1 MKVNPINHAQSS
13 DVLRSEPRAF
23 CLGHFKRCDLS
34 LKRLPGRRST
44 KRLEPVLKRALI
56 RPGRWK
62 QAKTFSRNPFWRGT
76 LMTHLDRRTLLKA
89 SGAAAAAPFLA
100 VDAHS
105 KAKPVV
111 NMQLGWLLSGNQ
123 IGEVCA
129 KQLGYYDQEGIEMR
143 FQAGGPNIDGVAVV
157 AAGRFEVGQVSS
169 SPSLMLAASQDI
181 PVVCFAAG
189 AQEHPYAFFSL
200 AKNPIRE
207 PKDLVGKKVG
217 LQATSVILLRALLA
231 KNKIPEKDVQIV
243 NIGADMSP
251 VLTGQVDCV
260 TGWLTNTSAI
270 KVLGPDYVAMRL
282 WDTGVK
288 LYALPYYAT
297 ATTIK
302 TRGDILAKYLRASAK
317 GWGFAYQADNRDK
330 AVEML
335 VKEFPNLTAKDE
347 HEALEAMLKFSFSPR
362 TKTEGWGAMDPAVWQ
377 DQISLYA
384 ELGQFSK
391 RVPKLEEVMT
401 LDILKMT
408 TDARPKIG

>member
-1 MKVNPINHAQSS
+1 
-13 DVLRSEPRAF
+13 
-23 CLGHFKRCDLS
+23 
-34 LKRLPGRRST
+34 
-44 KRLEPVLKRALI
+44 
-56 RPGRWK
+56 
-62 QAKTFSRNPFWRGT
+62 
-76 LMTHLDRRTLLKA
+76 
-89 SGAAAAAPFLA
+89 
-100 VDAHS
+100 
-105 KAKPVV
+105 
-111 NMQLGWLLSGNQ
+111 
-123 IGEVCA
+123 
-129 KQLGYYDQEGIEMR
+129 
-143 FQAGGPNIDGVAVV
+143 
-157 AAGRFEVGQVSS
+157 
-169 SPSLMLAASQDI
+169 
-181 PVVCFAAG
+181 VVCFAAG

-207 PKDLVGKKVG
+207 PKDLIGKKVG

-297 ATTIK
+297 ANTIK
-302 TRGDILAKYLRASAK
+302 TRGDVLAKYLRASAK
-317 GWGFAYQADNRDK
+317 GWGFAYEPANRDK

-335 VKEFPNLTAKDE
+335 VKEFPNLNAKDE
-347 HEALEAMLKFSFSPR
+347 REALDAMLKFSFSPK
-362 TKTEGWGAMDPAVWQ
+362 TKTEGWGAMDPAIWQ
-377 DQISLYA
+377 DQINTYA

-391 RVPKLEEVMT
+391 RTPKLEEVMT

-408 TDARPKIG
+408 ADSRPKIG

>member
-1 MKVNPINHAQSS
+1 MPSIT
-13 DVLRSEPRAF
+13 
-23 CLGHFKRCDLS
+23 
-34 LKRLPGRRST
+34 RRNLIST
-44 KRLEPVLKRALI
+44 SV
-56 RPGRWK
+56 
-62 QAKTFSRNPFWRGT
+62 
-76 LMTHLDRRTLLKA
+76 
-89 SGAAAAAPFLA
+89 GAASSAFIS

-105 KAKPVV
+105 QAKPVV

-143 FQAGGPNIDGVAVV
+143 LQAGGPNIDGVAVV
-157 AAGRFEVGQVSS
+157 AAGRYEVGQVSS

-189 AQEHPYAFFSL
+189 LQEHPYAFFSL
-200 AKNPIRE
+200 KKNPIRE

-217 LQATSVILLRALLA
+217 IQATGVILLKALLA
-231 KNKIPEKDVQIV
+231 KNKIPDKDVQIV
-243 NIGADMSP
+243 TLGADMSP

-260 TGWLTNTSAI
+260 TGWLTNTTAI
-270 KVLGPDYVAMRL
+270 KVLGSDMVAMRL
-282 WDTGVK
+282 WDTGVR

-297 ATTIK
+297 ANSIK

-317 GWGFAYQADNRDK
+317 GWEFAYQPANRDK

-335 VKEFPNLTAKDE
+335 VKEFPNLKAADE
-347 HEALEAMLKFSFSPR
+347 RESLDTQLKFAFSPR
-362 TKTEGWGAMDPAVWQ
+362 TRTEGWGTMEPAIWQ
-377 DQISLYA
+377 EQINTYA

-391 RVPKLEEVMT
+391 RTPKLEEVMT
-401 LDILKMT
+401 HDILKIT

>member
-1 MKVNPINHAQSS
+1 MA
-13 DVLRSEPRAF
+13 
-23 CLGHFKRCDLS
+23 
-34 LKRLPGRRST
+34 
-44 KRLEPVLKRALI
+44 
-56 RPGRWK
+56 
-62 QAKTFSRNPFWRGT
+62 
-76 LMTHLDRRTLLKA
+76 HLDRRDFLKA
-89 SGAAAAAPFLA
+89 SGAAAATAVLS

-105 KAKPVV
+105 QAKPVV

-129 KQLGYYDQEGIEMR
+129 KSLGYYEQEGIEMR

-200 AKNPIRE
+200 KKNPIRE

-217 LQATSVILLRALLA
+217 IQATGIILLRALLA

-243 NIGADMSP
+243 TIGADMSP

-260 TGWLTNTSAI
+260 TGWLTNTSAM
-270 KVLGPDYVAMRL
+270 KVLGADMVSMRL

-297 ATTIK
+297 ANTIK
-302 TRGDILAKYLRASAK
+302 TRGDVLAKYLRASAK
-317 GWGFAYQADNRDK
+317 GWGFAYESANRGK

-335 VKEFPNLTAKDE
+335 VKEFPNLNAKDE
-347 HEALEAMLKFSFSPR
+347 HEALEAMLRFSFSPR
-362 TKTEGWGAMDPAVWQ
+362 TKTEGWGAMDPAIWQ

-408 TDARPKIG
+408 ADSRPKIG